1 MSFKKTV
8 GIFLTTS
15 VIIIIFA
22 IIIGIDRYGR
32 DIFIKKVKYKLND
45 IFQIYTKEELT
56 TIEIEK
62 FIYKIKIKNKEF
74 YINEKYKWVLN

>member
-8 GIFLTTS
+8 GIFLITS

-32 DIFIKKVKYKLND
+32 DIFINKVKYKLND